1 MQKEEKRMRNE
12 LPEPLSAW
20 KRIEESVEWSTE
32 PSHSWL
38 TRLWIV
44 LSIGVIVWMM
54 LGCSSLTQGSPGS
67 DPLPGNLTAECPP
80 LSPLEG
86 KTGAALARKLLE
98 VSELYYD
105 CRDKHRRLKEAVTA
119 PTGP

>member
-1 MQKEEKRMRNE
+1 MRNEEKRMRNE
-12 LPEPLSAW
+12 LPQPLAAW
-20 KRIEESVEWSTE
+20 KQIEESVELSTV

-54 LGCSSLTQGSPGS
+54 LGCSSLMQGSPAN
-67 DPLPGNLTAECPP
+67 DPLPGNLTAECPV

-86 KTGAALARKLLE
+86 KTGAALVRKLLE